1 LSLTMGTGVI
11 KLRILLSQIPVEWS
25 TLCKLKFQS
34 LVLER
39 EGSWYPIIGQSYWII
54 IQVAVITDIVLI
66 CQLLALAVKILVI

>member
-39 EGSWYPIIGQSYWII
+39 EGSWYPIID
-54 IQVAVITDIVLI
+54 VNLI
-66 CQLLALAVKILVI
+66 GLSSKWQ